1 MKKRAFLFVLLLLFV
16 VVSVSFPRI
25 GDVIAEQ
32 NTHVVPDDYG
42 SIQEAIDTA
51 VVGDTV
57 YVRSGEYHET
67 LVINKSLSLIGENLD
82 TTIIDGK
89 PPEGY
94 RAIIT
99 ILSDNVSISGF
110 KLLYGSSGIAVG
122 EVKFCT
128 IQGNKIV
135 GTEQGVLF
143 VGTSCSNITENYYEQ
158 IGLSSAI
165 QLSKSDYNAVT
176 GNHIKSCTEGIQILY
191 DSCNNTI
198 SGNRLTNCL
207 NYALSFQYSDCNVIS
222 GNEIST
228 SGFGTAICVSNLNII
243 SNNNYVNN
251 EVNFVS
257 DSNESYAMSFGYN
270 VSVNKI
276 NKNYWSDYDG
286 TDVDGDDIGDEP
298 YIINEKNQDNY
309 PLMEPADIQTVP
321 EFSSWVCLV
330 FLLTSLSVM
339 TFKRRLF
346 NYRERH

>member
-1 MKKRAFLFVLLLLFV
+1 MKVNSTFVILFSFSIVFALLPLV
-16 VVSVSFPRI
+16 RDI
-25 GDVIAEQ
+25 NAEP
-32 NTHVVPDDYG
+32 NSIVVPDDYG
-42 SIQEAIDTA
+42 SIQKAIDIA
-51 VVGDTV
+51 VAGDAV
-57 YVRSGEYHET
+57 YVRSGDYHET

-82 TTIIDGK
+82 TTVIDGK

-122 EVKFCT
+122 EVKFCN

-165 QLSKSDYNAVT
+165 QLSESDYNAVT
-176 GNHIKSCTEGIQILY
+176 GNYIESCTEGIQIWY

-198 SGNRLTNCL
+198 SGNKLTNCS
-207 NYALSFQYSDCNVIS
+207 NYAFSFQYSDCNVIS

-243 SNNNYVNN
+243 SNNNYANN

-270 VSVNKI
+270 VSVNTI
-276 NKNYWSDYDG
+276 NKNYWSDYTG

-309 PLMEPADIQTVP
+309 PLMEPADIQIVP
-321 EFSSWVCLV
+321 EFPSWVCLV

-339 TFKRRLF
+339 SFKRRLF
-346 NYRERH
+346 NYGERH